1 MDPLRYFPYKR
12 FREGQK
18 ELIFKIFKAI
28 KDSKILFV
36 QAPSGFG
43 KTISLL
49 TASLPFLEERN
60 SIIVYVVR
68 TYRQIDRVLE
78 ELEKINNVKNLRI
91 SILKAKSE
99 LCINEKIEEK
109 IKKSN
114 AFNFICR
121 EMISNETCNYYKNY
135 YAKQIKIDQFV
146 DLKNKQ
152 SLKYL
157 YDIAINLNICL
168 YELNKSLLLN
178 SNFILITYSSIFTP
192 EVFSIIEEK
201 ISRYDKR
208 ILIADEAHNIP
219 ELFSN
224 IYDVSLNLDF
234 LLKSSNESLLL
245 IIENLY
251 NFINKKITDKGF
263 IKLTKEEVLNSI
275 ISEYSI
281 SLNSILKEIRYNIYI
296 HPYNSNLINFYNFL
310 KSILILNEKSYII
323 FVEKNLYNNFILN
336 LSIIDSSYYTKE
348 IFMRFNSIIFASA
361 TFEPIESYKHLFGL
375 KDFIDEKI
383 ILSSKYPN
391 IKSIFITNISTKFE
405 ERSSELYSKIVDAIE
420 EASLIVNGGVAI
432 FVSSYDVM
440 KGLLDAGIQYRIK
453 KEFLIENKEMRD
465 EEVERMLKIFKENPI
480 SKILLAVQGG
490 KISEGEDF
498 PSNTIKVLFLV
509 GIPFEQPSPILKEKI
524 SYFENKWPTKG
535 KDFAFIIP
543 ALRKSIQSIGR
554 SLRDD
559 KSTIFVIFLD
569 KRFLYRNVFKYIPE
583 WLKREMRVLSYSK
596 GKLRRILS

>member
-121 EMISNETCNYYKNY
+121 EMISNETCNFYKNY

-245 IIENLY
+245 I
-251 NFINKKITDKGF
+251 
-263 IKLTKEEVLNSI
+263 
-275 ISEYSI
+275 
-281 SLNSILKEIRYNIYI
+281 SILKN
-296 HPYNSNLINFYNFL
+296 
-310 KSILILNEKSYII
+310 
-323 FVEKNLYNNFILN
+323 
-336 LSIIDSSYYTKE
+336 
-348 IFMRFNSIIFASA
+348 
-361 TFEPIESYKHLFGL
+361 
-375 KDFIDEKI
+375 
-383 ILSSKYPN
+383 
-391 IKSIFITNISTKFE
+391 
-405 ERSSELYSKIVDAIE
+405 
-420 EASLIVNGGVAI
+420 
-432 FVSSYDVM
+432 
-440 KGLLDAGIQYRIK
+440 
-453 KEFLIENKEMRD
+453 
-465 EEVERMLKIFKENPI
+465 
-480 SKILLAVQGG
+480 
-490 KISEGEDF
+490 
-498 PSNTIKVLFLV
+498 
-509 GIPFEQPSPILKEKI
+509 
-524 SYFENKWPTKG
+524 
-535 KDFAFIIP
+535 
-543 ALRKSIQSIGR
+543 
-554 SLRDD
+554 
-559 KSTIFVIFLD
+559 
-569 KRFLYRNVFKYIPE
+569 YRN
-583 WLKREMRVLSYSK
+583 LLN
-596 GKLRRILS
+596 